1 VREYVAATSG
11 GGTGLQEVRTIR
23 IKEDNARKTNKHLR
37 APLQHSHTHLR
48 IEEILQGRKY

>member
-11 GGTGLQEVRTIR
+11 GGTGLQEVRMIR